1 MYHQI
6 NFHMKKINT
15 INFDTRTINDLIH
28 LDEDLKFEINSIIQ
42 EEEFIS
48 KKNTINSILNDY
60 EFITDDILDAVL
72 PDIKD
77 CLKSFMKKNLNKI
90 ELSVLK
96 GVVNLNNVDYRY
108 IVNVSIKD

>member
-1 MYHQI
+1 
-6 NFHMKKINT
+6 MKKINT

-60 EFITDDILDAVL
+60 EFITDDILDTVL

-96 GVVNLNNVDYRY
+96 EVVNLNNVDYRY

>member
-1 MYHQI
+1 
-6 NFHMKKINT
+6 MKKINT

-60 EFITDDILDAVL
+60 EFITDDILDTVL

-90 ELSVLK
+90 ELPVLK
-96 GVVNLNNVDYRY
+96 EVVNLNNVDYRY
-108 IVNVSIKD
+108 IVNISIKD

>member
-1 MYHQI
+1 
-6 NFHMKKINT
+6 MKKINT

-60 EFITDDILDAVL
+60 EFITDDILDTVL

-90 ELSVLK
+90 GLPVLK
-96 GVVNLNNVDYRY
+96 EVVNLNNVDYRY
-108 IVNVSIKD
+108 IVNISIKD